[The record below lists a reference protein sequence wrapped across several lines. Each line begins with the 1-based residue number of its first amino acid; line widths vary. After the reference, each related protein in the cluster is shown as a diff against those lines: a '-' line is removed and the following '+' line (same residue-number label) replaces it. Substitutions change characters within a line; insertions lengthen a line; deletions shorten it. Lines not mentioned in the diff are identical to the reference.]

1 MKMMGVNASSHFIA
15 WFIECAIFLL
25 ITVTFLIVV
34 LKVGEIL
41 PKTDTA
47 LLFLYLMDYS
57 LSIIAMSYF
66 ISVFF
71 NNTNIA
77 ALVGSLVYILTFFP
91 FIVLLVIENHLSFS
105 VKSLLVSSTS
115 PYSQGLCGGRDLTT
129 LQYTLTVPR
138 DPNTRGLGASLNS
151 ISG

>member
-25 ITVTFLIVV
+25 ITITFLIIV
-34 LKVGEIL
+34 LKVGDIL
-41 PKTDTA
+41 PKTNTV

-105 VKSLLVSSTS
+105 VKSLLVSSAF
-115 PYSQGLCGGRDLTT
+115 Q
-129 LQYTLTVPR
+129 
-138 DPNTRGLGASLNS
+138 
-151 ISG
+151 

>member
-1 MKMMGVNASSHFIA
+1 MGVNASSHFIA

-25 ITVTFLIVV
+25 ITVTFLITV
-34 LKVGEIL
+34 LKVGDIL
-41 PKTDTA
+41 PKTNTA

-105 VKSLLVSSTS
+105 VKSLLVSSAF
-115 PYSQGLCGGRDLTT
+115 Q
-129 LQYTLTVPR
+129 
-138 DPNTRGLGASLNS
+138 
-151 ISG
+151 

>member
-105 VKSLLVSSTS
+105 VKSLLVSSAS
-115 PYSQGLCGGRDLTT
+115 LYFQALCGGRDFSTFQL
-129 LQYTLTVPR
+129 LLYLLSQIYGNLAPF
-138 DPNTRGLGASLNS
+138 
-151 ISG
+151 